1 MDAAPFLTLE
11 HVTVRLRDRWL
22 LADTHWQIRRG
33 ENWVVWGP
41 NGAGKT
47 TLARVLTGEVAVVK
61 GWVRRHYEQDPAL
74 CSGRRA
80 VALVSSEQY
89 HRIYRQEQLLDEF
102 RHFSGRLDESTTAAD
117 LLRDVTERYGQTP
130 SSAFRGTQ
138 IPEVLDLAA
147 ILSKP
152 IQALSSGEMRKLL
165 IACALT
171 AEPCLL
177 ILDEPFNGLDNF
189 SRANLVRLLEQRIV
203 SGTQVVL
210 IVHRREEIPV
220 FFSHLLQVK
229 DGRVE
234 WQGPMAE
241 AAVLRSSHEVKADD
255 DGRSKARSA
264 GRSSAGISPANI
276 SPDRS
281 ADRSLNQVDAGEPLI
296 RMREATVRFGDRVVL
311 DRVDW
316 TVRAGENWAVLG
328 PNGAGKST
336 LLKLIT
342 SDQLQAYANDIH
354 LFGRPKG
361 SGESIWE
368 IKEHIGYV
376 ADELQARYQRRITAF
391 DVICS
396 GFFDS
401 VGLYRRCSDTQH
413 ESGSHWV
420 RVLHL
425 EDLAD
430 RPMALLS
437 FGQQRLI
444 LIARAMVKT
453 PRLLILDE
461 PCNGL
466 DESNR
471 RRVLDMVETIAASGS
486 ANLLYVSHRPDEMP
500 ACITHRL
507 YLDSG
512 RVTGAGP
519 IDGCR

>member
-1 MDAAPFLTLE
+1 MDAAPFLTLD

-22 LADTHWQIRRG
+22 LPDTHWQIRRG

-74 CSGRRA
+74 CERRRA

-89 HRIYRQEQLLDEF
+89 HRMYWQERLLDEF
-102 RHFSGRLDESTTAAD
+102 RHFSGRLDQATTAAD
-117 LLRDVTERYGQTP
+117 VLGDVTERYGQTP
-130 SSAFRGTQ
+130 SSAFRGAQ
-138 IPEVLDLAA
+138 IEEVLDLTA

-165 IACALT
+165 IACALA

-177 ILDEPFNGLDNF
+177 ILG
-189 SRANLVRLLEQRIV
+189 
-203 SGTQVVL
+203 
-210 IVHRREEIPV
+210 
-220 FFSHLLQVK
+220 
-229 DGRVE
+229 
-234 WQGPMAE
+234 
-241 AAVLRSSHEVKADD
+241 
-255 DGRSKARSA
+255 
-264 GRSSAGISPANI
+264 
-276 SPDRS
+276 
-281 ADRSLNQVDAGEPLI
+281 
-296 RMREATVRFGDRVVL
+296 
-311 DRVDW
+311 
-316 TVRAGENWAVLG
+316 
-328 PNGAGKST
+328 
-336 LLKLIT
+336 
-342 SDQLQAYANDIH
+342 DQLQAYANDIH
-354 LFGRPKG
+354 LFGRRKG

-368 IKEHIGYV
+368 IKERIGYV

-401 VGLYRRCSDTQH
+401 VGLYRYCSDTQR
-413 ESGSHWV
+413 EAGSHWV

-425 EDLAD
+425 EELAN
-430 RPMALLS
+430 RPMAQLS

-471 RRVLDMVETIAASGS
+471 RRVLDMVEEIAASGHT
-486 ANLLYVSHRPDEMP
+486 NLIYVSHRISHRPDEMP
-500 ACITHRL
+500 ACITHCVQ
-507 YLDSG
+507 LDSG
-512 RVTGAGP
+512 CVIHAGP
-519 IDGCR
+519 VEECR

>member
-1 MDAAPFLTLE
+1 MDAAPFITLE

-47 TLARVLTGEVAVVK
+47 TLARVLTGEVAVVR
-61 GWVRRHYEQDPAL
+61 GWVRRHYEQDPAF
-74 CSGRRA
+74 CAGRRA

-89 HRIYRQEQLLDEF
+89 HRIYLQEQLLDEF

-117 LLRDVTERYGQTP
+117 VLRGVAERYGQTP
-130 SSAFRGTQ
+130 TPAFHETQ
-138 IPEVLDLAA
+138 IPRVLDLTA

-177 ILDEPFNGLDNF
+177 ILDEPFNGLDKP

-229 DGRVE
+229 DGRVV

-241 AAVLRSSHEVKADD
+241 AAVLRSSDEVKVEDS
-255 DGRSKARSA
+255 GRSKA
-264 GRSSAGISPANI
+264 P
-276 SPDRS
+276 S
-281 ADRSLNQVDAGEPLI
+281 ADRSLNRVDAGEPLI
-296 RMREATVRFGDRVVL
+296 RMREATVRFGDHIVL

-316 TVRAGENWAVLG
+316 TVCAGENWAVLG

-342 SDQLQAYANDIH
+342 GDQLQAYANDIH

-368 IKEHIGYV
+368 IKEQIGYV

-401 VGLYRRCSDTQH
+401 VGLYRHCSDTQR
-413 ESGSHWV
+413 EAGSHWV
-420 RVLHL
+420 RVLHV
-425 EDLAD
+425 EELAD
-430 RPMALLS
+430 RPMAQLS

-471 RRVLDMVETIAASGS
+471 RRVLDMVEAVAASGHT
-486 ANLLYVSHRPDEMP
+486 NLIYISHRPDEMP
-500 ACITHRL
+500 ACITHCL
-507 YLDSG
+507 QLDAG
-512 RVTGAGP
+512 RVIHAGP
-519 IDGCR
+519 IDGRR

>member
-11 HVTVRLRDRWL
+11 DVTVRLRDRWL
-22 LADTHWQIRRG
+22 LADTQWQIRCG

-47 TLARVLTGEVAVVK
+47 TLARILTGEVAVVK
-61 GWVRRHYEQDPAL
+61 GWVRRHYEQDPAV
-74 CSGRRA
+74 CAGRRA

-89 HRIYRQEQLLDEF
+89 HRIYRQEQLFDEF
-102 RHFSGRLDESTTAAD
+102 RHFSGRLDQTTAAAD
-117 LLRDVTERYGQTP
+117 VLRGVTERYGKTP
-130 SSAFRGTQ
+130 SAAFHGTQ
-138 IPEVLDLAA
+138 IPEILDLAA

-165 IACALT
+165 IACGLA

-177 ILDEPFNGLDNF
+177 ILDEPFNGLDKP
-189 SRANLVRLLEQRIV
+189 SRANLLRLLEQRIV
-203 SGTQVVL
+203 SGTQMVL

-229 DGRVE
+229 DGRVV
-234 WQGPMAE
+234 WQGPMAD
-241 AAVLRSSHEVKADD
+241 AAVLRSPDEAKAG
-255 DGRSKARSA
+255 DG
-264 GRSSAGISPANI
+264 GRI
-276 SPDRS
+276 PDRS
-281 ADRSLNQVDAGEPLI
+281 KDRSATRSLNRVDAGEPLI
-296 RMREATVRFGDRVVL
+296 RMREATVRFGGHVVL

-336 LLKLIT
+336 LLQLIT
-342 SDQLQAYANDIH
+342 GDQLQAYANDIH

-401 VGLYRRCSDTQH
+401 VGLYRYCSDAQR
-413 ESGSHWV
+413 EAGSHWV
-420 RVLHL
+420 HVLHL
-425 EDLAD
+425 EELAD
-430 RPMALLS
+430 RPMAQLS

-466 DESNR
+466 DMSNR
-471 RRVLDMVETIAASGS
+471 RRVLDMVKAIAASGHT
-486 ANLLYVSHRPDEMP
+486 NLLYISHRPDEMP
-500 ACITHRL
+500 ACITHCL
-507 YLDSG
+507 QLDAG
-512 RVTGAGP
+512 RVIHAGP
-519 IDGCR
+519 IEGCR

>member
-33 ENWVVWGP
+33 ENWVVWGA

-61 GWVRRHYEQDPAL
+61 GWVRRHYEQDPAM
-74 CSGRRA
+74 CAGRRA

-89 HRIYRQEQLLDEF
+89 HRLYRQEQLFDEF
-102 RHFSGRLDESTTAAD
+102 RHFSGRLDQATTAAD
-117 LLRDVTERYGQTP
+117 VLRGVSAQYGPTP
-130 SSAFRGTQ
+130 SSAACETQ
-138 IPEVLDLAA
+138 MPDGFDLTA

-171 AEPCLL
+171 AAPCLL
-177 ILDEPFNGLDNF
+177 ILDEPFNGLDKR
-189 SRANLVRLLEQRIV
+189 SREHLVRLLEQRIV

-210 IVHRREEIPV
+210 IVHRKEEIPS
-220 FFSHLLQVK
+220 FFSHLLHVKAGQV
-229 DGRVE
+229 V

-241 AAVLRSSHEVKADD
+241 ADMLGPSAKVKTGRGGPSTVRSEDP
-255 DGRSKARSA
+255 G
-264 GRSSAGISPANI
+264 
-276 SPDRS
+276 
-281 ADRSLNQVDAGEPLI
+281 DAGEPLI
-296 RMREATVRFGDRVVL
+296 QMREVTVRFGGHVVL
-311 DRVDW
+311 DRVNW
-316 TVRAGENWAVLG
+316 TLRAGENWAVSG

-342 SDQLQAYANDIH
+342 GDQLQAYANDIH

-368 IKEHIGYV
+368 IKERIGYV
-376 ADELQARYQRRITAF
+376 ADELQARYQHRITAL

-401 VGLYRRCSDTQH
+401 VGLYRYCSDTQR
-413 ESGSHWV
+413 EAGSHWV

-425 EDLAD
+425 EELAA
-430 RPMALLS
+430 RPMAQLS

-444 LIARAMVKT
+444 LIARAMVKR

-466 DESNR
+466 DECNR
-471 RRVLDMVETIAASGS
+471 RRILDMVDTIAASGRT
-486 ANLLYVSHRPDEMP
+486 NLIYVSHRPDERP
-500 ACITHRL
+500 SCITHRL
-507 YLDSG
+507 QLDSG
-512 RVTGAGP
+512 RVTHAAR